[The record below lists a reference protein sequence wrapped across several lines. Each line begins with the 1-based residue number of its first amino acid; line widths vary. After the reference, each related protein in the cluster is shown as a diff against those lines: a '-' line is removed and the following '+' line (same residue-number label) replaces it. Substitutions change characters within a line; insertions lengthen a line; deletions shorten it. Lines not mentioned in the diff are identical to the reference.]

1 MLVIQVNHRTNCI
14 SYKSGRVRVIV
25 YIYRR
30 FTSSIFIKSFY
41 AFLGMVT
48 DGQHNYPI
56 IFNEVEYVC
65 ILYTY

>member
-1 MLVIQVNHRTNCI
+1 MCIYIEDLHQVYL
-14 SYKSGRVRVIV
+14 S
-25 YIYRR
+25 
-30 FTSSIFIKSFY
+30 KSFY

-65 ILYTY
+65 VLYTYWGEK